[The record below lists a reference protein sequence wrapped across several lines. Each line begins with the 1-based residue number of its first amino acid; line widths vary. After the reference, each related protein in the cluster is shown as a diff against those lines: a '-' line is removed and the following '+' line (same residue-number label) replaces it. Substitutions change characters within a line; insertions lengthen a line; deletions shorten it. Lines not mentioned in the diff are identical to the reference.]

1 MKKILE
7 NKKILVLLFRAHDRL
22 VLDESFVFSVNNSPK
37 NTPLALLPYEN
48 SRNSQYDTQY
58 IILTCEY
65 TGLLRL
71 LLQVPKLYVV
81 LMQSTAQHTCL
92 DVLQDWVRGKPLIH
106 CLFCLFLSFS
116 FLFSFPIFQTPYN
129 VLAQSPVNHRLLL
142 YVFRAY
148 SMLSR
153 ITENHG

>member
-1 MKKILE
+1 MKKTLE

-71 LLQVPKLYVV
+71 LLQVPKTVRGTYVV
-81 LMQSTAQHTCL
+81 YCAAYMFRCTSRLGA
-92 DVLQDWVRGKPLIH
+92 GKAPHSLS
-106 CLFCLFLSFS
+106 FLSFLV
-116 FLFSFPIFQTPYN
+116 FFFFCFPFQYFRRPIMCWP
-129 VLAQSPVNHRLLL
+129 SPLLTIGCCSTCF
-142 YVFRAY
+142 VHTRC
-148 SMLSR
+148 
-153 ITENHG
+153 